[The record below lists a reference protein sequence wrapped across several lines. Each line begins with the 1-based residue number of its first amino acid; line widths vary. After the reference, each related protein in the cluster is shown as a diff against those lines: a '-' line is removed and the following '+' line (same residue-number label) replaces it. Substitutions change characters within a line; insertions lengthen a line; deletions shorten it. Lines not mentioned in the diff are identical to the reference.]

1 MQNKSIHL
9 NSRFKVSIRQNP
21 LEHFEFLSFQFKR
34 LMHFKFEK
42 KGQTLH
48 FRRGGRSGAIVRAS
62 GLWCVLRRRP
72 RLVPDSAGDRVLRG
86 TQAKQSGLS
95 FSLRDARIGSSL
107 QQAACEVMPSFC
119 LIDLD
124 LFFVFLCESR
134 LRTQA
139 G

>member
-1 MQNKSIHL
+1 MLQ
-9 NSRFKVSIRQNP
+9 
-21 LEHFEFLSFQFKR
+21 
-34 LMHFKFEK
+34 
-42 KGQTLH
+42 
-48 FRRGGRSGAIVRAS
+48 
-62 GLWCVLRRRP
+62 
-72 RLVPDSAGDRVLRG
+72 G
-86 TQAKQSGLS
+86 TQAKESGLS